1 MQPVTLQAQQPQAGQ
16 LQQRSRVEVTEEV
29 VVQVQAQQ
37 GGQAG
42 EGGGGD
48 LLQLVVAQLQHLGD
62 QEA

>member
-1 MQPVTLQAQQPQAGQ
+1 MGRLIGT
-16 LQQRSRVEVTEEV
+16 RVEVTEEV